1 MKEDDER
8 EDEAA
13 EEDDDDVDERE
24 ERDDLERAVMRKVES
39 VRIKR
44 MANMETA
51 KTTP

>member
-13 EEDDDDVDERE
+13 EEDDDVEERE

>member
-13 EEDDDDVDERE
+13 EEDDDVEERE
-24 ERDDLERAVMRKVES
+24 ERDDLERAVMKKVES